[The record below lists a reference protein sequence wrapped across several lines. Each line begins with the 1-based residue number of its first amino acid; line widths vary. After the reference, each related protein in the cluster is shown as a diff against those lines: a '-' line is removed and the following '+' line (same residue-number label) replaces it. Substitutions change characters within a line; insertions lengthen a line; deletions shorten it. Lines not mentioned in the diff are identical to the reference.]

1 MSSDHRKPAGSPRL
15 ARRHVL
21 KLIAAA
27 ATAPVFWSAPGIATM
42 GTKRG
47 PAGTPT
53 DPDLL
58 DPNIPWELQLTE
70 SERLLLETLCD
81 IIIPADEKSPAASA
95 IGAHDFID
103 EWVSA
108 PYDTMAGDLAKIR
121 NGLAWLE
128 DESAK
133 RFGGEFA
140 QLEPAQQAAICDD
153 ICHPPAARPEHA
165 EAAWF
170 FDRVRML
177 TAMAFYTTRE
187 GMNDVGYV
195 GNVPLDRW
203 DPPPDIALRHVG
215 LK

>member
-1 MSSDHRKPAGSPRL
+1 MSDQPRPQNGAPRL
-15 ARRHVL
+15 ARRRVL
-21 KLIAAA
+21 QLIAAA

-42 GTKRG
+42 GIKRG

-58 DPNIPWELQLTE
+58 NPSIPWELQLTDD
-70 SERLLLETLCD
+70 ERLLLEVLCD
-81 IIIPADEKSPAASA
+81 IIIPADDISPAAST

-108 PYDTMAGDLAKIR
+108 PYDTMAGDLDRIR
-121 NGLAWLE
+121 SGLAWLE
-128 DESAK
+128 AESAR

-140 QLEPAQQAAICDD
+140 QLDPAQQAAICDD
-153 ICHPPAARPEHA
+153 ICHPPAAKPEYA

-203 DPPPDIALRHVG
+203 DPPPEIALKHVG